1 MPLESQM
8 FPNQIFLT
16 ASQAAELLNVSL
28 ATLKKYIT
36 LGKIRAIR
44 TPGGHYRIKKQDIL
58 ENLYDS
64 SEVIVLDTN
73 QPN

>member
-1 MPLESQM
+1 MSLKNRI
-8 FPNQIFLT
+8 FRDKIFLT
-16 ASQAAELLNVSL
+16 STQAAEVLNVSL
-28 ATLKKYIT
+28 VTLKKYIM

-64 SEVIVLDTN
+64 SNVLDKK
-73 QPN
+73 

>member
-1 MPLESQM
+1 MPLE
-8 FPNQIFLT
+8 NQSHLNKIFLT
-16 ASQAAELLNVSL
+16 SAQAAEFLNVSL

-58 ENLYDS
+58 ENLYERS
-64 SEVIVLDTN
+64 
-73 QPN
+73 